1 MKKLYDPVRRGK
13 PPRRSMNVLIALC
26 AVLIAAGGA
35 TIFWACRQNARYHD
49 YIAELS
55 ESTAS
60 ARRLGNYSAAL
71 NGEAVEV
78 TADDLGSLLMNIVRA
93 GGGRTGRA
101 PQEAPLIT
109 VSYGDGATLEIWQV
123 PLKNPAHD
131 WTEGPYLRLRHR
143 PDAHGYRAVLLRAI
157 SKNDRFSGRFRSF
170 CRFVREGSPR

>member
-1 MKKLYDPVRRGK
+1 MKKLYDPIRRGK

-131 WTEGPYLRLRHR
+131 WSEGPYFRYT
-143 PDAHGYRAVLLRAI
+143 DSTGKTYGYDTDQMRMDTVLCYFER
-157 SKNDRFSGRFRSF
+157 
-170 CRFVREGSPR
+170 